1 MSHESLKKRTIKEGI
16 GLALVAIGVGSVALG
31 IQFESYIFTIIGGV
45 SLALGLS
52 WFVDARIENKARII
66 EEQLRRLIE

>member
-1 MSHESLKKRTIKEGI
+1 MKKSDLKEGI
-16 GLALVAIGVGSVALG
+16 GLVLVAIGVASTALG
-31 IQFESYIFTIIGGV
+31 IQLESHIFAIIGGV

-52 WFVDARIENKARII
+52 WFVDGRIENKARII

>member
-1 MSHESLKKRTIKEGI
+1 MSIMKKSDLKEGI
-16 GLALVAIGVGSVALG
+16 GLVLVAIGVGSVALG
-31 IQFESYIFTIIGGV
+31 IQLESNVFAIIGGV

-52 WFVDARIENKARII
+52 WFVDGRIENKVARII